1 VDVRDAAA
9 TADVL
14 AGLRREVGPV
24 RGLVHG
30 AGVLADARIEDKTPE
45 QFDRVYAT
53 KVAGLRSLLAAVE
66 PDQLRALVLFS
77 SSTGRFGRAGQVD
90 YAVANEVLNK
100 LARQQARRLSG
111 CRVVSV
117 NWGPWDGGM
126 VTPALKKLFEQEGI
140 GVIPLAEGARYLVQ
154 ELRAGGRDD
163 VEVVVLAGGPMRNE
177 DKKAEEGHEGTRAD
191 SVFRVP
197 PSALEKPLPLAFE
210 RVLSLAEHPVLADH
224 VLDGRPVL
232 PLALVLEWLAHGALH
247 HNPGLAFHGC
257 NDLRVLHGVILD
269 GGPAPTLRVG
279 AGKVRRQDGLFVTPV
294 ELRSARP
301 GGREVLHARAE
312 VLLATSLPPVPPPG
326 PLPELRPYPRGP
338 AEIYQDVLFHG
349 PELRAIEQVEGA
361 SEQGIVAVVRTA
373 PPPAS
378 WVRQPLR
385 QRWVTD
391 PLVLDAVFQL
401 MIVWAQ
407 QRHGAV
413 GLPCH
418 VARYRQ
424 FRRSFPPGPVRVAVR
439 VTRDS
444 GLHALA
450 DIDLLDEA
458 GTVIGRL
465 EGCECAID
473 PGLERAF
480 RRRALTGS

>member
-1 VDVRDAAA
+1 
-9 TADVL
+9 
-14 AGLRREVGPV
+14 
-24 RGLVHG
+24 
-30 AGVLADARIEDKTPE
+30 
-45 QFDRVYAT
+45 
-53 KVAGLRSLLAAVE
+53 
-66 PDQLRALVLFS
+66 
-77 SSTGRFGRAGQVD
+77 
-90 YAVANEVLNK
+90 
-100 LARQQARRLSG
+100 
-111 CRVVSV
+111 
-117 NWGPWDGGM
+117 
-126 VTPALKKLFEQEGI
+126 
-140 GVIPLAEGARYLVQ
+140 
-154 ELRAGGRDD
+154 
-163 VEVVVLAGGPMRNE
+163 
-177 DKKAEEGHEGTRAD
+177 
-191 SVFRVP
+191 
-197 PSALEKPLPLAFE
+197 LPLAFE
-210 RVLSLAEHPVLADH
+210 RVLGLAEHPVLADH

-269 GGPAPTLRVG
+269 GGPPPTVRVG
-279 AGKVRRQDGLFVTPV
+279 AGKVTRQDGLFVTPV

-312 VLLATSLPPVPPPG
+312 VLLATSLPPVPPPN

-361 SEQGIVAVVRTA
+361 SEQGIVATVRTA

-391 PLVLDAVFQL
+391 PLVLDAAFQL
-401 MIVWAQ
+401 LIVWAQ

-424 FRRSFPPGPVRVAVR
+424 FRRSFPAGPVRVAAR

-444 GLHALA
+444 ALHALA
-450 DIDLLDEA
+450 DIDLLDGA